1 MMMTTN
7 RNQVRQAGGLL
18 LEALMLVFVF
28 TSSWSQFDYYDRQSE
43 GELVLSA
50 QLTEQISFID
60 SESSSER
67 LLNSVSKF
75 HWFDMEIGKT
85 AFVIPI
91 SQVANVEALLTN
103 HSVYNTFYTH
113 LTAKAP

>member
-1 MMMTTN
+1 M
-7 RNQVRQAGGLL
+7 RQAGGLL

-28 TSSWSQFDYYDRQSE
+28 TSSWSQFDYYDRHSE

-50 QLTEQISFID
+50 LLTEQISFID
-60 SESSSER
+60 SESSSEK

-75 HWFDMEIGKT
+75 HWTDVEISET
-85 AFVIPI
+85 SFVIPI
-91 SQVANVEALLTN
+91 TEMGSDEALLTN

>member
-1 MMMTTN
+1 MITAN
-7 RNQVRQAGGLL
+7 RNQIRQVGALL

-28 TSSWSQFDYYDRQSE
+28 TSSWSQFDYYDRHSE
-43 GELVLSA
+43 GDLVLSA
-50 QLTEQISFID
+50 LLTEQISFID

-75 HWFDMEIGKT
+75 HSIDVEISKT
-85 AFVIPI
+85 SFVIPI
-91 SQVANVEALLTN
+91 TQMSSDEALLTN